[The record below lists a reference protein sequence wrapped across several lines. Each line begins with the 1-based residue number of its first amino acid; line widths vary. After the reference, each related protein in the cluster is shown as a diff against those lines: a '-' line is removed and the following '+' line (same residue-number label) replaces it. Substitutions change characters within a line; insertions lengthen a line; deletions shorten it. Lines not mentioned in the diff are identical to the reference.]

1 MTFALNDLI
10 VALVIGAFVL
20 VVLADFGAWTWL
32 RQQFHVPR
40 EVEWEQ
46 GVVSADAATDAPSAD
61 QVYFASAERLLDAQ
75 VATNDILDTK
85 TAGAVGVGSTVL
97 PLTFGL
103 LGLSGRT
110 LPGATPWL
118 LTMAVVAYVFLLMTA
133 AWTSYIRGI
142 AYRPDLR
149 TLWRH
154 SQDVDGATLRR
165 WVAEEYAVSGEINRI
180 ALESKARWVGRT
192 TLMLYAE
199 AILISAAAAT
209 ALLG

>member
-1 MTFALNDLI
+1 MSFEAGDLI
-10 VALVIGAFVL
+10 VALVIGAVVL
-20 VVLADFGAWTWL
+20 VALADFGAWTWL
-32 RQQFHVPR
+32 RRQFHIPR
-40 EVEWEQ
+40 DVDWEQ
-46 GVVSADAATDAPSAD
+46 GVVSADASSDAPSAD
-61 QVYFASAERLLDAQ
+61 LVYFAFAERLLDSQ

-103 LGLSGRT
+103 LSLSGRT
-110 LPGATPWL
+110 LPGATQWL
-118 LTMAVVAYVFLLMTA
+118 LGAAVVAYVILLITA

-165 WVAEEYAVSGEINRI
+165 WVAEEYAASGEVNRI
-180 ALESKARWVGRT
+180 VLEYKVRWVGRA